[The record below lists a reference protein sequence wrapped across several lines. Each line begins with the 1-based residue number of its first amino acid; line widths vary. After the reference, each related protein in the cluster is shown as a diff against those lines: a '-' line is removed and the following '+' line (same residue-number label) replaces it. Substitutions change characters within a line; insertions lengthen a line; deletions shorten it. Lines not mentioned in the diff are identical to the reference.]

1 MNGRTCGDAEGHRT
15 HYNHNQRGGS
25 TIDLIVRST
34 DLYRCTDRLE
44 VMAKTIHSDHLPVR
58 CGLWKQDID
67 NNETGI
73 NTGINRVTH
82 NRDYNKPSFESKD
95 VRERYR
101 EAIGKES
108 IRSSLR
114 LLAHLMMGGVI
125 LMTLYLM

>member
-1 MNGRTCGDAEGHRT
+1 
-15 HYNHNQRGGS
+15 
-25 TIDLIVRST
+25 
-34 DLYRCTDRLE
+34 
-44 VMAKTIHSDHLPVR
+44 MAKTIHSDHLPVR